1 MRQYSRR
8 ARLIIALIGTALLA
22 AGCGDA
28 RPYWRQALLWVD
40 PPPLAPPALSATVEV
55 APLTGLPAR
64 WRLDERVA
72 AALREREVLAHA
84 SDEGISGYKLSGRA
98 ETAVRVPTG
107 AAPGELAIRWQ
118 LVDSNGAKIGEVV
131 QLAAVPASAWRGSA
145 DAALDAVAAGA
156 AESLTPI
163 LPAAVAAPDEQRA
176 KPRQPAPRPA
186 KAQAEGASLAD
197 LRAAARPQLVS
208 AKVSARPPH
217 PAATRGRARKAAPKL
232 QLAAAAKQYFVQ
244 LGAFRSRRTGTR
256 TWRTLS
262 ARHPRLLGATSHF
275 VSQRD
280 YGPAKGVYFLVRI
293 GPYPGRPAAEAKCA
307 ELKAAEVDCFVVRAA
322 IGAVAIPAAG
332 VDKLGAAPP
341 PPAENPPAAKLRP
354 EPPRLESKPKKA
366 EMIRSTLGGGPGSE

>member
-1 MRQYSRR
+1 
-8 ARLIIALIGTALLA
+8 LIIALVGTALLA

-98 ETAVRVPTG
+98 ETAARAPTG
-107 AAPGELAIRWQ
+107 AAPAELAIRWQ
-118 LVDSNGAKIGEVV
+118 LVDSTGAKIGEVV
-131 QLAAVPASAWRGSA
+131 QLAAVSAAAWRGSA
-145 DAALDAVAAGA
+145 DATLDAVAAAA

-163 LPAAVAAPDEQRA
+163 LPAEVASAAEQRA
-176 KPRQPAPRPA
+176 APPRPAPRRA

-197 LRAAARPQLVS
+197 LRPAARPQLVS
-208 AKVSARPPH
+208 AKVSARPPR
-217 PAATRGRARKAAPKL
+217 PATRSRARKTAPKL
-232 QLAAAAKQYFVQ
+232 QLAAATKQYFVQ
-244 LGAFRSRRTGTR
+244 LGAFRSRRTSTR
-256 TWRTLS
+256 TWRVLR
-262 ARHPRLLGATSHF
+262 ARHPGLLGSTTHF

-280 YGPAKGVYFLVRI
+280 YGPSKGIYFLVRI

-307 ELKAAEVDCFVVRAA
+307 ELKAADVDCFVVRAA
-322 IGAVAIPAAG
+322 IAAVAVPAAG

-341 PPAENPPAAKLRP
+341 LAAKPPAAKLIRK
-354 EPPRLESKPKKA
+354 PPSPKSKPKKA